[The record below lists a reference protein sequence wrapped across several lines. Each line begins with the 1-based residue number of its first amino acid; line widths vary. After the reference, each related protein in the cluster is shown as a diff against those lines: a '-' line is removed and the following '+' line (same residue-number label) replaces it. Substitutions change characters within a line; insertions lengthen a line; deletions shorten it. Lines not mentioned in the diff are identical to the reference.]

1 MLDESLLRERARETI
16 RRRKLPSRRA
26 DRTVSGPG
34 VGAACSVC
42 GRRVTRDQIGYVM
55 EFAYDAHVPERYDV
69 HFNCYVAWEFERAG
83 DGSSTV
89 SSFPAT

>member
-34 VGAACSVC
+34 VDAVCSVC
-42 GRRVTRDQIGYVM
+42 GLRVTRDQIGYVM
-55 EFAYDAHVPERYDV
+55 EFAYGAHVPERYDV
-69 HFNCYVAWEFERAG
+69 HLDCYAAWEFERAREV
-83 DGSSTV
+83 SPTV
-89 SSFPAT
+89 SSLPAA

>member
-1 MLDESLLRERARETI
+1 MLDESLLRERAREAI

-34 VGAACSVC
+34 VGAVCSVC

-69 HFNCYVAWEFERAG
+69 HFNCYAAWEFERVG
-83 DGSSTV
+83 TGPPTV
-89 SSFPAT
+89 SSFPAA